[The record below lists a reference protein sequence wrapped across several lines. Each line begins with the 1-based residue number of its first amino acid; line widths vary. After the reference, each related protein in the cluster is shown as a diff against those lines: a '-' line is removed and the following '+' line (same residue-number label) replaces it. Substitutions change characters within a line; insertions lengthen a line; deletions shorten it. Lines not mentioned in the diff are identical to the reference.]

1 MFFSASIA
9 LASVLSF
16 TLTSMT
22 VTGAPVT
29 ARARVVPQF
38 CTGPNGTGT
47 CTPLNANGSLIINA
61 DADCLAFTLQL
72 TSSAHNCAGG
82 IPREQFSDDSQDLAG
97 SGIRSVNCDEFPG
110 TVNGFTAGSAID
122 IAQEAQDTAN
132 GIAIPLR

>member
-1 MFFSASIA
+1 M
-9 LASVLSF
+9 
-16 TLTSMT
+16 
-22 VTGAPVT
+22 
-29 ARARVVPQF
+29 PQF

-47 CTPLNANGSLIINA
+47 CTPLNANGVCTYTPGIRSLIINA
-61 DADCLAFTLQL
+61 DADCLVFTCVQIHSTCLRSLQL

-82 IPREQFSDDSQDLAG
+82 IPREQFSDDSQDLTG

>member
-1 MFFSASIA
+1 
-9 LASVLSF
+9 
-16 TLTSMT
+16 MT

-47 CTPLNANGSLIINA
+47 CTPLNANGVCTDTPGIQSLIINA
-61 DADCLAFTLQL
+61 DADCLAFT
-72 TSSAHNCAGG
+72 AHNCAGG
-82 IPREQFSDDSQDLAG
+82 IPREQFSDDSQDLTG

-122 IAQEAQDTAN
+122 IAQEAQDTAD
-132 GIAIPLR
+132 GIAILLR

>member
-1 MFFSASIA
+1 
-9 LASVLSF
+9 
-16 TLTSMT
+16 
-22 VTGAPVT
+22 
-29 ARARVVPQF
+29 VPQF

-47 CTPLNANGSLIINA
+47 WTPLNANGVCTDTPGIQSLIINA
-61 DADCLAFTLQL
+61 DADCLAFTCVQIHSTWLRSLQL

-82 IPREQFSDDSQDLAG
+82 IPREQFSDDSQDLTG